1 MFLPP
6 SNKQVRLLHVAD
18 DWSYLLLWYDPTD
31 RHKPAYLWNA
41 IRSHLLFDVSMLK
54 MDFVW
59 QVSISNSFKF
69 SQNDNF
75 NILIVLETLRSPMK
89 ASPLVSGQPLDE
101 SRKRERAIC
110 ITLGCCCV
118 QFQEPRPQPR
128 QYLKAQRRYCLK
140 REHGPETGNG
150 NKWSWTDEEMKTGS
164 RQPAEEGN
172 CVWSYFVPVPVR
184 TKDIYIKHF
193 VDIVHC
199 TAALRVETLDI

>member
-101 SRKRERAIC
+101 SRKRESNLHNSRMLLCSVPRTPSPAPTIFEGITPILSQTWARA
-110 ITLGCCCV
+110 
-118 QFQEPRPQPR
+118 RDR
-128 QYLKAQRRYCLK
+128 K
-140 REHGPETGNG
+140 RKQVELDWWRNEN
-150 NKWSWTDEEMKTGS
+150 
-164 RQPAEEGN
+164 RQPATSRERKLCMKLFCAGAGEN
-172 CVWSYFVPVPVR
+172 
-184 TKDIYIKHF
+184 
-193 VDIVHC
+193 
-199 TAALRVETLDI
+199 